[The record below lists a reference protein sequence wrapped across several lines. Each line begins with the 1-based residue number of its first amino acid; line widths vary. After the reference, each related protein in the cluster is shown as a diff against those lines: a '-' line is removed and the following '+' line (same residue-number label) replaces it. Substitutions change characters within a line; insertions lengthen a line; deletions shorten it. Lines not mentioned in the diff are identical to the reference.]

1 MFAPRA
7 RNPVPPRCRRSDRP
21 RASRRPLRLAALAS
35 LATVGFVATACGAYP
50 NGPDSDFV
58 VANLLDDQQNSLEEP
73 AAAPDQLGW
82 ETQGNAAIDRT
93 DGTASTG
100 DASLRVLASSSDP
113 IHVDDSGDVRVATS
127 TSTRGVR
134 VSAGEVYAGWL
145 DVTSSSTRTR
155 VRCELRWYDDTGAI
169 IDTDEG
175 PQLVEMPSMWTTPF
189 CFGRAPEDALFGALR
204 LHITDA
210 SRDDAYYLDN
220 AWMIQVTGV
229 PSGGD
234 LPVPDPAAPTAGA
247 PAPTSTST
255 TAAPTT
261 TVAPTTAAPT
271 TAAPTTAAPSP
282 TPTQPVAPSGSHPGE
297 ADTGPTGEG
306 TRNLGSV
313 VVRSGEVR
321 NIDNAV
327 VDRLEVHPGGTIV
340 ATNVRV
346 NGAVVVVPRPGQA
359 ITKLHLDNVAV
370 TNGMTVNVTS
380 GSGLYWGAPVPVDI
394 KVSNSWIRHPQ
405 GSGSDHTQALAGFGY
420 PTGAT
425 FTNTTFI
432 LDGPFNGTGTAPVFW
447 HGQDTTFDNCHFGFD
462 KGLASYYTVY
472 VRGANNLVR
481 NSTFEKGVA
490 NHIYP
495 NSDKPMATYIGNVDA
510 DTGEPVTP

>member
-1 MFAPRA
+1 MSPALVAVSLLAVTALSACAPEA
-7 RNPVPPRCRRSDRP
+7 PATPSEQPVG
-21 RASRRPLRLAALAS
+21 RLAEA
-35 LATVGFVATACGAYP
+35 
-50 NGPDSDFV
+50 
-58 VANLLDDQQNSLEEP
+58 
-73 AAAPDQLGW
+73 
-82 ETQGNAAIDRT
+82 R
-93 DGTASTG
+93 
-100 DASLRVLASSSDP
+100 
-113 IHVDDSGDVRVATS
+113 
-127 TSTRGVR
+127 
-134 VSAGEVYAGWL
+134 
-145 DVTSSSTRTR
+145 
-155 VRCELRWYDDTGAI
+155 
-169 IDTDEG
+169 
-175 PQLVEMPSMWTTPF
+175 
-189 CFGRAPEDALFGALR
+189 
-204 LHITDA
+204 
-210 SRDDAYYLDN
+210 
-220 AWMIQVTGV
+220 
-229 PSGGD
+229 D
-234 LPVPDPAAPTAGA
+234 LPGEPPQEAEAG
-247 PAPTSTST
+247 PEGVGT
-255 TAAPTT
+255 T
-261 TVAPTTAAPT
+261 
-271 TAAPTTAAPSP
+271 
-282 TPTQPVAPSGSHPGE
+282 
-297 ADTGPTGEG
+297 
-306 TRNLGSV
+306 NLGRV

-447 HGQDTTFDNCHFGFD
+447 HGQDTTFDNCYFGFD

-495 NSDKPMATYIGNVDA
+495 NSDKPMATYVGNVDA
-510 DTGEPVTP
+510 HTGEPVTP